1 MTAMLSGKVY
11 KKGGNKKTDDIDP
24 GMGGSHPG
32 VSQGNGFKKGG
43 LVGAEKKIEKAVEK
57 KENKVIKTAF
67 TKHDK
72 FKHDGEKATEVANLC
87 SGGKI
92 MKKGGKA
99 TKYKARK
106 K

>member
-1 MTAMLSGKVY
+1 MTTMLSGKVY

-43 LVGAEKKIEKAVEK
+43 KVEDPDIKADKKLIKKAM
-57 KENKVIKTAF
+57 TL
-67 TKHDK
+67 HDK
-72 FKHDGEKATEVANLC
+72 AKHHGEKATEMKNLC
-87 SGGKI
+87 YGGKA

-99 TKYKARK
+99 TQYKAK
-106 K
+106 KKSCR